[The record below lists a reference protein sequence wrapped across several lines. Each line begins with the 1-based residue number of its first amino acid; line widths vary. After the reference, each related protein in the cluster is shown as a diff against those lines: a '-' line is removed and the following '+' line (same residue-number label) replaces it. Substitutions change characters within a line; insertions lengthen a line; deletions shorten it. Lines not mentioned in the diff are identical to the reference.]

1 MDRDNL
7 KLGKKLQLFR
17 TTKGLSI
24 RELSKQTGITSSML
38 SQIEH
43 DQVNP
48 SINSLS
54 TIAQALEVP
63 IYRFFQEDE
72 VSGPVVAS
80 GQRKTIGRPDE
91 GDVFYELLTP
101 DTLGSI
107 EFCMMI
113 IPPDADTEK
122 ISHCHTGEEVAFL
135 LEGDSVDIK
144 IEENSYTLYQH
155 DSIRIKPFC
164 THAWKNNTG
173 EPVKII
179 FAITP
184 PSF

>member
-1 MDRDNL
+1 MDKEKL
-7 KLGKKLQLFR
+7 KLGKKLQDFR
-17 TTKGLSI
+17 TAKGLSI
-24 RELSKQTGITSSML
+24 RELSKLTGITSSML

-54 TIAQALEVP
+54 TIAHALAVP

-80 GQRKTIGRPDE
+80 GERKTIGRPDK

-113 IPPDADTEK
+113 IPPNADTEK

-135 LEGDSVDIK
+135 LEGSSVNIK
-144 IEENSYTLYQH
+144 IEENMYILNQY
-155 DSIRIKPFC
+155 DSVRIKPHC
-164 THAWKNNTG
+164 THAWKNNTDK
-173 EPVKII
+173 PVKVI